1 MGQNNFFKW
10 ITVPPVV
17 AIATVFFAQMMG
29 GGNIVA
35 DVDLALWALIWLLF
49 IVLSFLYGMFISHG
63 FNSGLIPLQ
72 AVAQGI
78 LLCPL
83 ALVYGARMVQWLGV
97 VVAVCGGAALV
108 VAYNQG
114 QIESAQAK
122 IPKGVENDV
131 KRIPSKFAITDETG
145 VILNITNDM
154 LEAIDELRDE
164 TIGKNI
170 SEFFSPVSKT
180 AQIKDK
186 FWDISRKMLDNGR
199 RYYFEL
205 HEKGLPIDNGNQNEN
220 DSSELLNNAIT
231 FFDPNTKLHTYQ
243 YGMARINDDL
253 YRLERYGRALSA
265 ILIRVVFPKLLPDE
279 DMGKYA
285 EPFNAYCA
293 LIKKDIRAS
302 DTAIQLDDTQV
313 AVILPECEKPLEEN
327 VAERLMSL
335 VNNLCETYN
344 VFYNVTMLNVSV
356 SYTPGGSYE
365 IPTAKILL
373 EKLKNDMTRKYSATA
388 LSEF

>member
-29 GGNIVA
+29 GGSIVGE
-35 DVDLALWALIWLLF
+35 VDLAVWALIWLLF

-63 FNSGLIPLQ
+63 YNSGLIPLQ
-72 AVAQGI
+72 ALAQGI

-83 ALVYGARMVQWLGV
+83 AIVYGARMIQWLGV
-97 VVAVCGGAALV
+97 VIAVCGAAALV

-122 IPKGVENDV
+122 IPKGVEHDI
-131 KRIPSKFAITDETG
+131 KRIPAKFVITDETG
-145 VILNITNDM
+145 AILNLTNDM
-154 LEAIDELRDE
+154 ADAIDEIRDE
-164 TIGKNI
+164 IIGKNI

-186 FWDISRKMLDNGR
+186 FWDITRKMIDNGK

-205 HEKGLPIDNGNQNEN
+205 HEKGLPVGEASQEENE
-220 DSSELLNNAIT
+220 SQSYQGSIA
-231 FFDPNTKLHTYQ
+231 FFDPDTKLHTYQ
-243 YGMARINDDL
+243 YGITRINDDL
-253 YRLERYGRALSA
+253 YRLERYRRPLCA

-279 DMGKYA
+279 DMSKYS

-313 AVILPECEKPLEEN
+313 AIILPECERPLEESI
-327 VAERLMSL
+327 AERLTSL
-335 VNNLCETYN
+335 INNLCETYN
-344 VFYNVTMLNVSV
+344 VFYNVTMLSV
-356 SYTPGGSYE
+356 TASYDSETKE
-365 IPTAKILL
+365 VPTAKIMLDR
-373 EKLKNDMTRKYSATA
+373 LKNDMTRKYSATA

>member
-29 GGNIVA
+29 GGTIVGE
-35 DVDLALWALIWLLF
+35 VDSAICGLIWLLF

-63 FNSGLIPLQ
+63 FNAGLIPLQ
-72 AVAQGI
+72 AVTQGI

-83 ALVYGARMVQWLGV
+83 AIVYGARMVQWLGV
-97 VVAVCGGAALV
+97 VIAVCGAAALV

-114 QIESAQAK
+114 QVESAQAK
-122 IPKGVENDV
+122 IPKGIENDIKNV
-131 KRIPSKFAITDETG
+131 
-145 VILNITNDM
+145 TNDM
-154 LEAIDELRDE
+154 LDAIDELRDE
-164 TIGKNI
+164 FIGKNI

-186 FWDISRKMLDNGR
+186 FWDITRKMLDNGH

-205 HEKGLPIDNGNQNEN
+205 HEKGLPTGDTNQTEG
-220 DSSELLNNAIT
+220 ETIQTQNAIT
-231 FFDPNTKLHTYQ
+231 FFDPDTKLHTYQ

-253 YRLERYGRALSA
+253 YRLERYERPLSA

-279 DMGKYA
+279 DMSKYV
-285 EPFNAYCA
+285 EPFNAYCQ
-293 LIKKDIRAS
+293 LLKLNIRAT
-302 DTAIQLDDTQV
+302 DTAIQLDDTQI
-313 AVILPECEKPLEEN
+313 AIILPECEKSLGES

-344 VFYNVTMLNVSV
+344 VFYNVTMLSVAAYYGSGVSEV
-356 SYTPGGSYE
+356 
-365 IPTAKILL
+365 PTAKILL
-373 EKLKNDMTRKYSATA
+373 DRLKNDMTRKYSATA